1 MESNSDRIIKVRW
14 CKNYFPIN
22 ITSLKTISDLKSEI
36 KKQSQV
42 PIDEQILVLKGKV
55 LHDENSISLI
65 PPNSLISMLGI
76 PPKNASL
83 VEQQKK
89 PGVIFEEDLTK
100 EQKIQILREQGEEKV
115 FGLINLGNTCYLNS
129 TVQCLG
135 RVKELRESL
144 KDYCIKNPHSSSS
157 FDASKK
163 LTYAWGSTYRMLD
176 NATEAVTPLSLV
188 EVIRNI
194 NPMFAESQNGVCKQ
208 QDADEC
214 VSLMLNNIHD
224 TLKTPGD
231 KSDVFSKIL
240 IDELFGIEMQI
251 KMKNVEDITEV
262 KNKKE
267 LLYKLICYIDSS
279 TLELVEGLK
288 KSLKENIDLFS
299 DKLQRNTVFEKSQ
312 QINRLPNYLTV
323 QFMRFYWKQAN
334 TLTGAKGGKSKILKS
349 VIFSK
354 IIDLY
359 DMCTEETK
367 ELLNI
372 GRKIESKLMKDDKDF
387 KIENV
392 KREEGKEYVPT
403 GRYQLISVLTHQGRS
418 SESGHYIGWVHK
430 MDDKWLKYDD
440 SEVTMVTT
448 NDVLELKGGGDW
460 HMAYIC
466 FFRQLEVPLIEIE

>member
-1 MESNSDRIIKVRW
+1 MDSSNKIKVRW
-14 CKNYFPIN
+14 NKNYFSLDK
-22 ITSLKTISDLKSEI
+22 TSLKTIADLKTEI
-36 KKQSQV
+36 QKRSQV
-42 PIDEQILVLKGKV
+42 QTDEQKMIFKGKV
-55 LHDENSISLI
+55 LKDEELLEIFSESACIT
-65 PPNSLISMLGI
+65 MLGAA
-76 PPKNASL
+76 PKEARAL
-83 VEQQKK
+83 K
-89 PGVIFEEDLTK
+89 PDVTFVEDLTQ
-100 EQKIQILREQGEEKV
+100 EQKMQILREKGEEIV
-115 FGLINLGNTCYLNS
+115 FGLNNLGNTCYLNS

-135 RVKELRESL
+135 RVPELRQSL
-144 KDYCIKNPHSSSS
+144 KDYTTQNPNDFSSINP
-157 FDASKK
+157 AKK
-163 LTYAWGSTYRMLD
+163 LTYAWGSTYKLLD
-176 NATEAVTPLSLV
+176 SATEPVTPMLLV
-188 EVIRNI
+188 KVIREI
-194 NPMFAESQNGVCKQ
+194 NPMFAESEHGVCKQ

-214 VSLMLNNIHD
+214 VSLLLNNIHD
-224 TLKTPGD
+224 TLKTKGD
-231 KSDVFSKIL
+231 GDEVYSKIL

-251 KMKNVEDITEV
+251 KFKNVEETSEIKT
-262 KNKKE
+262 KKE
-267 LLYKLICYIDSS
+267 VLYKLTCYIDNN

-288 KSLKENIDLFS
+288 NSLKENIDLFS

-312 QINRLPNYLTV
+312 LINRLPNYLSV

-334 TLTGAKGGKSKILKS
+334 TLTGAKAGKAKILKS

-372 GRKIESKLMKDDKDF
+372 GRKIESKLLKDDKDF
-387 KIENV
+387 KVENV

-430 MDDKWLKYDD
+430 KDDKWLKYDD

-448 NDVLELKGGGDW
+448 NEVLELKGGGDW

-466 FFRQLEVPLIEIE
+466 FFKQLEVPLMEVE

>member
-1 MESNSDRIIKVRW
+1 MDSSNKIKVRW
-14 CKNYFPIN
+14 NKNYFSLDK
-22 ITSLKTISDLKSEI
+22 TSLKTIADLKTEI
-36 KKQSQV
+36 QKRSQV
-42 PIDEQILVLKGKV
+42 QTDEQKMIFKGKV
-55 LHDENSISLI
+55 LKDEELLEIFPESACIT
-65 PPNSLISMLGI
+65 MLGAA
-76 PPKNASL
+76 PKEARAL
-83 VEQQKK
+83 K
-89 PGVIFEEDLTK
+89 PDVTFVEDLTQ
-100 EQKIQILREQGEEKV
+100 EQKMQILREKGEEIV
-115 FGLINLGNTCYLNS
+115 FGLNNLGNTCYLNS

-135 RVKELRESL
+135 RVPELRQSL
-144 KDYCIKNPHSSSS
+144 KDYTTQNPNDFSSINP
-157 FDASKK
+157 AKK
-163 LTYAWGSTYRMLD
+163 LTYAWGSTYKLLD
-176 NATEAVTPLSLV
+176 SATEPVTPMLLV
-188 EVIRNI
+188 KVIREI
-194 NPMFAESQNGVCKQ
+194 NPMFAESEHGVCKQ

-214 VSLMLNNIHD
+214 VSLLLNNIHD
-224 TLKTPGD
+224 TLKTKGD
-231 KSDVFSKIL
+231 GDEVYSKIL

-251 KMKNVEDITEV
+251 KFKNVEETSEIKT
-262 KNKKE
+262 KKE
-267 LLYKLICYIDSS
+267 VLYKLTCYIDNN

-288 KSLKENIDLFS
+288 NSLKENIDLFS

-312 QINRLPNYLTV
+312 LINRLPNYLSV

-334 TLTGAKGGKSKILKS
+334 TLTGAKAGKAKILKS

-372 GRKIESKLMKDDKDF
+372 GRKIESKLLKDDKDF
-387 KIENV
+387 KVENV

-430 MDDKWLKYDD
+430 KDDKWLKYDD

-448 NDVLELKGGGDW
+448 NEVLELKGGGDW

-466 FFRQLEVPLIEIE
+466 FFKQLEVPLMEVE

>member
-1 MESNSDRIIKVRW
+1 MESNKIKVRW
-14 CKNYFPIN
+14 NKNYFSIDKRS
-22 ITSLKTISDLKSEI
+22 IRTVADLKSEI
-36 KKQSQV
+36 QKHSQV
-42 PIDEQILVLKGKV
+42 QTDEQKMIFKGKV
-55 LHDENSISLI
+55 LKDEELMADYPDNICI
-65 PPNSLISMLGI
+65 TMLGAA
-76 PPKNASL
+76 PKSLNAI
-83 VEQQKK
+83 K
-89 PGVIFEEDLTK
+89 PDVTFVEDLTN
-100 EQKIQILREQGEEKV
+100 EQKMQILREKGEEIV
-115 FGLINLGNTCYLNS
+115 FGLNNLGNTCYLNS

-144 KDYCIKNPHSSSS
+144 EEYVTNNN
-157 FDASKK
+157 DASFSLNPAKK
-163 LTYAWGSTYRMLD
+163 LTYAWGATYKSLD
-176 NATEAVTPLSLV
+176 TATEPVTPMQLV
-188 EVIRNI
+188 QVIREI
-194 NPMFAESQNGVCKQ
+194 NPMFAEVDHGVCKQ

-214 VSLMLNNIHD
+214 VSLLLNNIHD
-224 TLKTPGD
+224 TLKTKGNENE
-231 KSDVFSKIL
+231 VFSKVL

-251 KMKNVEDITEV
+251 NMKNVEDTNEIKT
-262 KNKKE
+262 KKE
-267 LLYKLICYIDSS
+267 VLYKLICYIDSS

-312 QINRLPNYLTV
+312 LINRLPNYLCV

-334 TLTGAKGGKSKILKS
+334 TLTGAKAGKAKILKS

-354 IIDLY
+354 IIDVY

-367 ELLNI
+367 EILNI

-392 KREEGKEYVPT
+392 KKEEGKEYVAT

-430 MDDKWLKYDD
+430 KDDKWLKYDD

-448 NDVLELKGGGDW
+448 NEVLELKGGGDW

-466 FFRQLEVPLIEIE
+466 FFKQLEVPLMDIE